1 MIKKLF
7 REMLVTQIVSAM
19 TVMLCMLIDSIMI
32 GRFLGVDSMSA
43 YGFATPLL
51 LVFAALGS
59 MISAGVQVVCGK
71 TIGSGD
77 REGTDACYSA
87 AMFLS
92 VAISTVGIALV
103 FALLNPLTRL
113 LGAGAASPDNAVFGL
128 TKDYIK
134 GFILGAP
141 AFLCAQVMVP
151 FLQLSGKRTRLVIAV
166 VAMTVSDIVFDL
178 LNVFVF
184 HGGTFGMG
192 LASTLSYYIA
202 LAIGLLYFFG
212 KDCMFRFRF
221 RLMRLRVFK
230 DLAAYGIP
238 TVINQISTV
247 LLVLLLN
254 RLLEAAQGTVAV
266 AAYSVISTLT
276 NICYCFGTG
285 IGSVAMMLASVFYT
299 DRDRRSIHE
308 LVRLMTIYAILLDVA
323 VMAIELLVAVPLVTL
338 FLGDDAE
345 AVRIAA
351 FGLRLVVLSIVPS
364 SLNSAFKNYYQGVNR
379 IGFAEVISALQ
390 NFLFPALFAFVLS
403 RFLGITGIWL
413 GFLCGETVTLLTLSI
428 VVWKHYRRVTLSA
441 DAYSMLPKGFGTLPE
456 NCLERSVQSE
466 QDAIDASQDAVAF
479 CRSHGFSP
487 RESMLIGLC
496 IEEMTV
502 NVVMYG
508 FRGDRKNH
516 HINLRLVREENG
528 LMIRIR
534 DDCEHFDPL
543 HYLELHEADDPSA
556 HIGIRMVMKTAKE
569 ANYMNSLG
577 WNNLTLVF

>member
-1 MIKKLF
+1 
-7 REMLVTQIVSAM
+7 M
-19 TVMLCMLIDSIMI
+19 T
-32 GRFLGVDSMSA
+32 
-43 YGFATPLL
+43 
-51 LVFAALGS
+51 
-59 MISAGVQVVCGK
+59 
-71 TIGSGD
+71 
-77 REGTDACYSA
+77 
-87 AMFLS
+87 
-92 VAISTVGIALV
+92 
-103 FALLNPLTRL
+103 
-113 LGAGAASPDNAVFGL
+113 AV
-128 TKDYIK
+128 
-134 GFILGAP
+134 
-141 AFLCAQVMVP
+141 
-151 FLQLSGKRTRLVIAV
+151 
-166 VAMTVSDIVFDL
+166 
-178 LNVFVF
+178 
-184 HGGTFGMG
+184 
-192 LASTLSYYIA
+192 A
-202 LAIGLLYFFG
+202 LA
-212 KDCMFRFRF
+212 
-221 RLMRLRVFK
+221 
-230 DLAAYGIP
+230 A
-238 TVINQISTV
+238 
-247 LLVLLLN
+247 
-254 RLLEAAQGTVAV
+254 
-266 AAYSVISTLT
+266 
-276 NICYCFGTG
+276 
-285 IGSVAMMLASVFYT
+285 
-299 DRDRRSIHE
+299 
-308 LVRLMTIYAILLDVA
+308 
-323 VMAIELLVAVPLVTL
+323 AVPLVRL
-338 FLGDDAE
+338 FLGDSTDA
-345 AVRIAA
+345 VKIAA
-351 FGLRLVVLSIVPS
+351 FGLRLVVLSLIPS

-534 DDCEHFDPL
+534 DDCEHFDPI